1 MTVTKRVA
9 IAGAV
14 LSAVTAVFAPA
25 AFAQPPGS
33 HAVRVLAISYRA
45 HDGFSRRAYLILP
58 AWYGPLRHP
67 AIPLVISPHGRGVGA
82 RANIRRWGDLPAR
95 GGFAVINPEGQG
107 RKLTLFSW
115 GDPGEIR
122 DLARMPQIAEQAV
135 PWLQI
140 DRDRVY
146 AFGGSM
152 GGQETLLLL
161 ARFPRL
167 LAGAAAFDAPT
178 NMAARYRAFDHLP
191 YGDGLQRL
199 ARREIGGTP
208 ATNPGGYEIRSP
220 LDWARKIAFAGV
232 PLQIWWS
239 TRDRIVSDEK
249 HESGL
254 LYRDVKRL
262 NPAAP
267 VSQFV
272 GAWARTTEMAA
283 HGYLPYAL
291 SRFGLLPPRVA
302 PFPQRHLNDPADRA
316 LA

>member
-14 LSAVTAVFAPA
+14 LSAVTAVLAPA

-140 DRDRVY
+140 DRHRVY

-178 NMAARYRAFDHLP
+178 NMAARYRAFDHLR

-267 VSQFV
+267 VTQFV
-272 GAWARTTEMAA
+272 GAWAHTTEMAA

-291 SRFGLLPPRVA
+291 SRFGLMPPRVA

>member
-1 MTVTKRVA
+1 MKRLRRTTIIGVA
-9 IAGAV
+9 
-14 LSAVTAVFAPA
+14 LSAVA
-25 AFAQPPGS
+25 ALFPSAALTGPSVP
-33 HAVRVLAISYRA
+33 AVRVLAISYPA
-45 HDGFSRRAYLILP
+45 HDGLSRRAYLILP
-58 AWYGPLRHP
+58 AWYRPLKNP

-82 RANIRRWGDLPAR
+82 RANIRRWGNLPAR

-122 DLARMPQIAEQAV
+122 DLARMPQIAEHAL
-135 PWLQI
+135 PWLHI
-140 DRDRVY
+140 DRHRVY

-152 GGQETLLLL
+152 GGQETLLLV

-178 NMAARYRAFDHLP
+178 NMAARYRAFDRLP
-191 YGDGLQRL
+191 YGDGLQSL

-208 ATNPGGYEIRSP
+208 ATNPGGYAIRSP
-220 LDWARKIAFAGV
+220 LDWARKIALAGV

-239 TRDRIVSDEK
+239 RRDRIVCDQE

-254 LYRDVKRL
+254 LYRDVRRL
-262 NPAAP
+262 NPVAP
-267 VSQFV
+267 VSEFV
-272 GAWARTTEMAA
+272 GTWAHTTEMAA

-291 SRFGLLPPRVA
+291 SRFGLLPPRAA
-302 PFPQRHLNDPADRA
+302 PSLQRHSNDRTDRV